1 MLFLW
6 YFSVIICIFS
16 HFSAVNCLLMS
27 LCLSLICSPH
37 KSECF
42 CFADSLPLRDGFCQ
56 PTADKCPSNFS
67 ACYNCFF
74 SLIPLKW
81 YCSTGGKLR

>member
-16 HFSAVNCLLMS
+16 HFSDVNCPLMS
-27 LCLSLICSPH
+27 VYLSSICSPH
-37 KSECF
+37 GFECF
-42 CFADSLPLRDGFCQ
+42 YFADTLLPRGGFCQ
-56 PTADKCPSNFS
+56 PAADKCPSNFS

-74 SLIPLKW
+74 SVIPLK
-81 YCSTGGKLR
+81 